1 MTHGTYRSL
10 LVNVIDAWQLSWLSS
25 DMTQRVKNVIKR
37 STQQALEQA
46 FVKNKTVFHKKCLS
60 KYDEAQL
67 KRLQVDLT
75 EGVDLVSIH

>member
-1 MTHGTYRSL
+1 M
-10 LVNVIDAWQLSWLSS
+10 IDAWQLSWLSS

-46 FVKNKTVFHKKCLS
+46 FVKNKAVFHKKFLS
-60 KYDEAQL
+60 KYDEAWL

-75 EGVDLVSIH
+75 EGVDLISIH